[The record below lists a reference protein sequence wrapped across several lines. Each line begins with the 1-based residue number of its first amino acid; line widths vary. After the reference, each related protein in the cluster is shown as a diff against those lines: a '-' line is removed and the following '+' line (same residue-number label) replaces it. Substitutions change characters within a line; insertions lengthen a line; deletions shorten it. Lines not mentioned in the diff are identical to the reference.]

1 MNDDTERAA
10 AAEPGAPP
18 GPDARPGL
26 MLRVRGHL
34 SLTRVQA
41 VFGIVAALL
50 SISGALYGYLR
61 PGRAPDTG
69 ELVAIVQEAKSGKPV
84 TDATVELLTPKDAL
98 VTAVPAA
105 GGEARRRMK
114 EGTYRLRVTHPRYAT
129 EVRQIH
135 VLAGQTAEIHV
146 RLAPRAAAVPALTPA
161 ERAVSEGVESLR
173 KIFR

>member
-1 MNDDTERAA
+1 MSDES
-10 AAEPGAPP
+10 E
-18 GPDARPGL
+18 RPGL
-26 MLRVRGHL
+26 LLRIRGHL

-50 SISGALYGYLR
+50 SIGGALYGYLR

-69 ELVAIVQEAKSGKPV
+69 EVVAIIQEAKSGRAV

-98 VTAVPAA
+98 VTTLATTGA
-105 GGEARRRMK
+105 EARRSMK

-129 EVRQIH
+129 EVRQIQ
-135 VLAGQTAEIHV
+135 VLPGQTAEIHV
-146 RLAPRAAAVPALTPA
+146 RLAPRPAATSPLSPA
-161 ERAVSEGVESLR
+161 ERAVNEGVEGLK